1 MSWSFSCEVMQGGCI
16 AGAMTYIRNIANCA
30 KIWFTL
36 TCFWIA
42 ALFENVDGDDRF
54 PPLFAPVH
62 KNALQGLHVQFGF
75 EAHKNSV
82 DSNTHKTNNNK
93 KTSMNIIK
101 GEVKGPVLN
110 NAHVT
115 YFCYTADSI
124 SFIQAGK
131 DPAVLGLST
140 LHLSLSIF
148 NCFLLL
154 CECLFHVRC
163 SISYEARWRSSIILL
178 THVKLSLS
186 TYINKAHNL
195 NFYEAFLCQMNL
207 IFPCFPPGPH
217 CCPVWTMSVLC

>member
-1 MSWSFSCEVMQGGCI
+1 MFLDCSTIWKCRWRWQISPL
-16 AGAMTYIRNIANCA
+16 CA
-30 KIWFTL
+30 
-36 TCFWIA
+36 
-42 ALFENVDGDDRF
+42 
-54 PPLFAPVH
+54 PMH
-62 KNALQGLHVQFGF
+62 KNAMQGLHVEYGF
-75 EAHKNSV
+75 EAQKNCV

-154 CECLFHVRC
+154 CECLFHVHC
-163 SISYEARWRSSIILL
+163 SICYEAQWWSSIILISRKAVIFNL
-178 THVKLSLS
+178 
-186 TYINKAHNL
+186 YI
-195 NFYEAFLCQMNL
+195 
-207 IFPCFPPGPH
+207 
-217 CCPVWTMSVLC
+217 T